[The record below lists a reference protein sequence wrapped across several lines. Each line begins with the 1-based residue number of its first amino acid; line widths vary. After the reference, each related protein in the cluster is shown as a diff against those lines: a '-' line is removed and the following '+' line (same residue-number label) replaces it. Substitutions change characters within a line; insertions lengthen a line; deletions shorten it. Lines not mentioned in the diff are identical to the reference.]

1 MNKEKVTVLMGGIS
15 AERDVSLDSG
25 KACAKAL
32 SEIGFDVTSLDAKND
47 FIEKLI
53 KNKPDKVF
61 NALHGR
67 FGEDGSI
74 QGLLEHLKI
83 PYTHSGIL
91 SSAIAMDKLTSKKI
105 FKEAKI
111 SSPEYQVIKTVKDF
125 QSSKIGYPCVVKP
138 NNEGS
143 SVGVYIFNE
152 PKKSDEG
159 TIGTLLKKYNFL
171 ILEKYIPGR
180 EIQVAVMGSK
190 ALGGIEIVPTRSFYD
205 YEAKYSANAKTK
217 HIIPIKINET
227 DYKKIL
233 DMALQAHNI
242 LGCRGVTRSDFRYNE
257 SDKVNKIYI
266 LEVNTQPGMT
276 SLSLVPEIANYYGI
290 SFNELVKW
298 IINDAS
304 INRWSKQR
312 DIFFSLY

>member
-1 MNKEKVTVLMGGIS
+1 MKKERVTVLMGGIS

-32 SEIGFDVTSLDAKND
+32 AEIGFEVTSLDAKDD

-74 QGLLEHLKI
+74 QGLLEHLKL

-105 FKEAKI
+105 FKDAKI
-111 SSPEYQVIKTVKDF
+111 SSPEYQVIKTLEDF

-152 PKKSDEG
+152 PKKSDEE
-159 TIGTLLKKYNFL
+159 TIISLLKKYTFL

-190 ALGGIEIVPTRSFYD
+190 VLGGIEIIPTRSFYD

-217 HIIPIKINET
+217 HIIPVKINEA

-257 SDKVNKIYI
+257 FDKVNKIYI

-304 INRWSKQR
+304 TNR
-312 DIFFSLY
+312 

>member
-1 MNKEKVTVLMGGIS
+1 MKKEKVTVLMGGIS

-32 SEIGFDVTSLDAKND
+32 AEIGFEVTSLDAKDD

-105 FKEAKI
+105 FKDAKI
-111 SSPEYQVIKTVKDF
+111 SSPEYQVIKTLEDF

-152 PKKSDEG
+152 PKKSDEE
-159 TIGTLLKKYNFL
+159 TIISLLKKYTFL

-217 HIIPIKINET
+217 HIIPVKINET

-257 SDKVNKIYI
+257 SDKLNKIYI

-304 INRWSKQR
+304 TNR
-312 DIFFSLY
+312 

>member
-1 MNKEKVTVLMGGIS
+1 MKKEKVTVLMGGIS

-32 SEIGFDVTSLDAKND
+32 AEIGFEVTSLDAKDD

-105 FKEAKI
+105 FKDAKI
-111 SSPEYQVIKTVKDF
+111 SSPEYQVIKTLEDF

-152 PKKSDEG
+152 PKKSDEE
-159 TIGTLLKKYNFL
+159 TIISLLKKYTFL

-217 HIIPIKINET
+217 HIIPVKINEA
-227 DYKKIL
+227 DHKKIL

-257 SDKVNKIYI
+257 SDKLNKIYI

-304 INRWSKQR
+304 TNR
-312 DIFFSLY
+312 

>member
-1 MNKEKVTVLMGGIS
+1 
-15 AERDVSLDSG
+15 
-25 KACAKAL
+25 
-32 SEIGFDVTSLDAKND
+32 
-47 FIEKLI
+47 
-53 KNKPDKVF
+53 
-61 NALHGR
+61 
-67 FGEDGSI
+67 
-74 QGLLEHLKI
+74 
-83 PYTHSGIL
+83 
-91 SSAIAMDKLTSKKI
+91 MDKLTSKKI
-105 FKEAKI
+105 FKDAKI
-111 SSPEYQVIKTVKDF
+111 NSPEYLVIKNLEDF
-125 QSSKIGYPCVVKP
+125 KNSNIDYPCVIKP

-152 PKKSDEG
+152 LKKSNED
-159 TIGTLLKKYNFL
+159 TVASLLKKYNFL

-190 ALGGIEIVPTRSFYD
+190 ALGAIEIIPTRSFYD
-205 YEAKYSANAKTK
+205 YEAKYSSSAKTK
-217 HIIPIKINET
+217 HVIPVLMNEV
-227 DYKKIL
+227 DYKMIL
-233 DMALQAHNI
+233 DTALQAHNT

-304 INRWSKQR
+304 INR
-312 DIFFSLY
+312 

>member
-1 MNKEKVTVLMGGIS
+1 MKKEKITVLMGGMS
-15 AERDVSLDSG
+15 AEREVSLDSG

-32 SEIGFDVTSLDAKND
+32 NELGFDVTSLDAKDD

-53 KNKPDKVF
+53 KNRPDKVF
-61 NALHGR
+61 NALHGK

-91 SSAIAMDKLTSKKI
+91 SSAVAMDKLTSKKI
-105 FKEAKI
+105 FKDAKI
-111 SSPEYQVIKTVKDF
+111 NTPKYLVVKNLEDF
-125 QSSKIGYPCVVKP
+125 KNSKIGYPCVIKP
-138 NNEGS
+138 NDEGS

-152 PKKSDEG
+152 LKKSNED
-159 TIGTLLKKYNFL
+159 TIISLLKKYNFL

-190 ALGGIEIVPTRSFYD
+190 SLGAIEIIPTRSFYD
-205 YEAKYSANAKTK
+205 YEAKYSSSAKTK
-217 HIIPIKINET
+217 HIIPVSMNEL

-233 DMALQAHNI
+233 DMSLEAHNI

-257 SDKVNKIYI
+257 SDKENKIYI

-276 SLSLVPEIANYYGI
+276 NLSLVPEIANYHGI

-304 INRWSKQR
+304 INR
-312 DIFFSLY
+312 

>member
-1 MNKEKVTVLMGGIS
+1 MKKEKVTVLMGGIS

-32 SEIGFDVTSLDAKND
+32 AEIGFEVTSLDAKDD

-105 FKEAKI
+105 FKDAKI
-111 SSPEYQVIKTVKDF
+111 SSPEYQVIKTLEDF

-152 PKKSDEG
+152 PKKSDEE
-159 TIGTLLKKYNFL
+159 TIISLLKKYTFL

-190 ALGGIEIVPTRSFYD
+190 VLGGIEIVPTRSFYD

-217 HIIPIKINET
+217 HIIPVKINEA

-257 SDKVNKIYI
+257 SDKLNKIYI

-304 INRWSKQR
+304 TNR
-312 DIFFSLY
+312 

>member
-1 MNKEKVTVLMGGIS
+1 MKKKKVTVLMGGIS

-32 SEIGFDVTSLDAKND
+32 SEIGFDVTSLDAKDN

-105 FKEAKI
+105 FKDAKI
-111 SSPEYQVIKTVKDF
+111 SSPEYQVIKTLEDF

-152 PKKSDEG
+152 PKKSDEE
-159 TIGTLLKKYNFL
+159 TIISLLKKYTFL

-217 HIIPIKINET
+217 HIIPVKINEA

-304 INRWSKQR
+304 INR
-312 DIFFSLY
+312 

>member
-1 MNKEKVTVLMGGIS
+1 MKKEKVTVLMGGIS

-32 SEIGFDVTSLDAKND
+32 AEIGFEVTSLDAKDD

-105 FKEAKI
+105 FKDAKI
-111 SSPEYQVIKTVKDF
+111 SSPEYQVIKTLEDF
-125 QSSKIGYPCVVKP
+125 QSSIIGYPCVVKP

-152 PKKSDEG
+152 PKKSDEE
-159 TIGTLLKKYNFL
+159 TIISLLKKYTFL

-217 HIIPIKINET
+217 HIIPFKINEA

-257 SDKVNKIYI
+257 SDKLNKIYI

-304 INRWSKQR
+304 TNR
-312 DIFFSLY
+312 

>member
-1 MNKEKVTVLMGGIS
+1 
-15 AERDVSLDSG
+15 VSLDSG

-32 SEIGFDVTSLDAKND
+32 AEIGFEVTSLDAKDD

-105 FKEAKI
+105 FKDAKI
-111 SSPEYQVIKTVKDF
+111 SSPEYQVIKTLEDF
-125 QSSKIGYPCVVKP
+125 QSSIIGYPCVVKP

-152 PKKSDEG
+152 PKKSDEE
-159 TIGTLLKKYNFL
+159 TIIFLLKKYTFL

-217 HIIPIKINET
+217 HIIPVKINEA

-304 INRWSKQR
+304 VNR
-312 DIFFSLY
+312 

>member
-1 MNKEKVTVLMGGIS
+1 MKKEKITVLMGGMS

-32 SEIGFDVTSLDAKND
+32 TELGFDVTSLDAKDD

-105 FKEAKI
+105 FKDAKI
-111 SSPEYQVIKTVKDF
+111 NSPEYLVIKNLEDF
-125 QSSKIGYPCVVKP
+125 KNSNINYPCVIKP

-152 PKKSDEG
+152 LKKSNED
-159 TIGTLLKKYNFL
+159 TVVSLLKKYNFL

-190 ALGGIEIVPTRSFYD
+190 ALGAIEIIPTRSFYD
-205 YEAKYSANAKTK
+205 YEAKYSSSAKTK
-217 HIIPIKINET
+217 HVIPVSMNEV

-233 DMALQAHNI
+233 DTALQAHNT

-257 SDKVNKIYI
+257 SDTVNKIYI

-276 SLSLVPEIANYYGI
+276 NLSLVPEIANYYGI

-304 INRWSKQR
+304 INR
-312 DIFFSLY
+312 

>member
-1 MNKEKVTVLMGGIS
+1 MNKEKVTVLMGGVS

-32 SEIGFDVTSLDAKND
+32 SEIGFDVTSLDAKDD

-53 KNKPDKVF
+53 KSKPDKVF

-83 PYTHSGIL
+83 PYTHSGVL

-105 FKEAKI
+105 FKEANI
-111 SSPEYQVIKTVKDF
+111 STPEYQVIKTVEDF
-125 QSSKIGYPCVVKP
+125 QNSKIAYPCVVKP

-152 PKKSDEG
+152 PKKSNED
-159 TIGTLLKKYNFL
+159 TIVTLLKKYNFL

-217 HIIPIKINET
+217 HMIPVKINEA

-257 SDKVNKIYI
+257 SDKVNKIFI

-304 INRWSKQR
+304 INR
-312 DIFFSLY
+312 

>member
-1 MNKEKVTVLMGGIS
+1 MKKEKVTVLMGGMS

-32 SEIGFDVTSLDAKND
+32 AEIGFDVTSLDAKDD
-47 FIEKLI
+47 FVEKLI

-105 FKEAKI
+105 FKDAKI
-111 SSPEYQVIKTVKDF
+111 YSPDYQVIKTLEDF

-143 SVGVYIFNE
+143 SVGVYVFNE
-152 PKKSDEG
+152 SKKADKDIIVS
-159 TIGTLLKKYNFL
+159 LLKKYNFL

-190 ALGGIEIVPTRSFYD
+190 ALGGIEIVPIRSFYD

-217 HIIPIKINET
+217 HIIPVKINEA

-233 DMALQAHNI
+233 DIALQAHNI

-304 INRWSKQR
+304 INR
-312 DIFFSLY
+312 

>member
-1 MNKEKVTVLMGGIS
+1 MKKEKITVLMGGMS
-15 AERDVSLDSG
+15 AEREVSLDSG

-32 SEIGFDVTSLDAKND
+32 TELGFDVTSLDAKDD

-61 NALHGR
+61 NALHGK

-105 FKEAKI
+105 FKDAKI
-111 SSPEYQVIKTVKDF
+111 NTPEYLVVKNLEDF
-125 QSSKIGYPCVVKP
+125 KKSKIGYPCVVKP
-138 NNEGS
+138 NDEGS
-143 SVGVYIFNE
+143 SVGVYIFNQL
-152 PKKSDEG
+152 KKSNED
-159 TIGTLLKKYNFL
+159 TVISLLKKYNFL

-190 ALGGIEIVPTRSFYD
+190 ALGAIEIIPTRSFYD
-205 YEAKYSANAKTK
+205 YEAKYSSSAKTK
-217 HIIPIKINET
+217 HVIPVSMNES

-233 DMALQAHNI
+233 DTALQAHNT
-242 LGCRGVTRSDFRYNE
+242 LGCKGVTRSDFRYNE
-257 SDKVNKIYI
+257 SDKDNKIYI

-276 SLSLVPEIANYYGI
+276 NLSLVPEIANYYGI
-290 SFNELVKW
+290 SFNELVEW

-304 INRWSKQR
+304 INR
-312 DIFFSLY
+312 

>member
-1 MNKEKVTVLMGGIS
+1 MKKEKVTVLMGGIS

-32 SEIGFDVTSLDAKND
+32 AEIGFEVTSLDAKDD

-105 FKEAKI
+105 FKDAKI
-111 SSPEYQVIKTVKDF
+111 SSPEYQVIKTLEDF

-152 PKKSDEG
+152 PKKSDEE
-159 TIGTLLKKYNFL
+159 TIISLLKKYTFL

-217 HIIPIKINET
+217 HVIPVKINEA

-257 SDKVNKIYI
+257 SDKLNKIYI

-304 INRWSKQR
+304 TNR
-312 DIFFSLY
+312 

>member
-1 MNKEKVTVLMGGIS
+1 MKKEKVTVLMGGIS

-32 SEIGFDVTSLDAKND
+32 AEIGFEVTSLDAKDD

-105 FKEAKI
+105 FKDAKI
-111 SSPEYQVIKTVKDF
+111 SSPEYQVIKTLEDF
-125 QSSKIGYPCVVKP
+125 QSSKIGFPCVVKP

-152 PKKSDEG
+152 PKKSDEE
-159 TIGTLLKKYNFL
+159 TIISLLKKYTFL

-217 HIIPIKINET
+217 HIIPVKINEA

-257 SDKVNKIYI
+257 SDKLNKIYI

-304 INRWSKQR
+304 TNR
-312 DIFFSLY
+312 

>member
-32 SEIGFDVTSLDAKND
+32 SEIGFDVTSLDAKDD

-105 FKEAKI
+105 FKEANI

-125 QSSKIGYPCVVKP
+125 QNSKIAYPCVVKP

-152 PKKSDEG
+152 PKKSDED
-159 TIGTLLKKYNFL
+159 TIVTLLKKYNFL

-217 HIIPIKINET
+217 HIIPVKINEA

-304 INRWSKQR
+304 INR
-312 DIFFSLY
+312 

>member
-32 SEIGFDVTSLDAKND
+32 SEIGFDVTSLDAKDD

-111 SSPEYQVIKTVKDF
+111 SSPEHQVIKTMEDF

-152 PKKSDEG
+152 PKKSDG
-159 TIGTLLKKYNFL
+159 DTIVTLLKKYNFL

-217 HIIPIKINET
+217 HIIPVKINEA

-304 INRWSKQR
+304 INR
-312 DIFFSLY
+312 

>member
-1 MNKEKVTVLMGGIS
+1 MKKEKVTVLMGGMS

-32 SEIGFDVTSLDAKND
+32 VEIGFDVTTLDAKDN

-91 SSAIAMDKLTSKKI
+91 SSAIAMDKLTSKRI
-105 FKEAKI
+105 FKDAKI
-111 SSPEYQVIKTVKDF
+111 SSPEYQVIKSLEDF
-125 QSSKIGYPCVVKP
+125 KSSKIGYPCVVKP

-143 SVGVYIFNE
+143 SVGVYVFNE
-152 PKKSDEG
+152 PKKSDED
-159 TIGTLLKKYNFL
+159 TIVTLLKKYNFL

-205 YEAKYSANAKTK
+205 YEAKYSANAKTQ
-217 HIIPIKINET
+217 HIIPVKINEG

-233 DMALQAHNI
+233 DIALQAHNI

-304 INRWSKQR
+304 INR
-312 DIFFSLY
+312 

>member
-1 MNKEKVTVLMGGIS
+1 MKKEKVTVLMGGIS

-32 SEIGFDVTSLDAKND
+32 AEIGFEVTSLDAKDD

-105 FKEAKI
+105 FKDAKI
-111 SSPEYQVIKTVKDF
+111 SSPEYQVIKTLEDF

-152 PKKSDEG
+152 PKKSDEE
-159 TIGTLLKKYNFL
+159 TIISLLKKYTFL

-190 ALGGIEIVPTRSFYD
+190 ALGGIEIVPRRSFYD

-217 HIIPIKINET
+217 HIIPVKINEA

-257 SDKVNKIYI
+257 SDKLNKIYI

-304 INRWSKQR
+304 TNR
-312 DIFFSLY
+312 

>member
-1 MNKEKVTVLMGGIS
+1 MKKEKVTVLMGGIS

-32 SEIGFDVTSLDAKND
+32 AEIGFEVTSLDAKDD

-105 FKEAKI
+105 FKDAKI
-111 SSPEYQVIKTVKDF
+111 SSPEYQVIKTLEDF

-152 PKKSDEG
+152 PKKSDEE
-159 TIGTLLKKYNFL
+159 TIISLLKKYTFL

-205 YEAKYSANAKTK
+205 YKAKYSANAKTK
-217 HIIPIKINET
+217 HIIPVKINET

-257 SDKVNKIYI
+257 SDKLNKIYI

-304 INRWSKQR
+304 TNR
-312 DIFFSLY
+312 

>member
-32 SEIGFDVTSLDAKND
+32 SEIGFDVTSLDAKDD

-105 FKEAKI
+105 FKEANI
-111 SSPEYQVIKTVKDF
+111 SSPEYQVIKTVEDF

-152 PKKSDEG
+152 PKKSDED
-159 TIGTLLKKYNFL
+159 TVVTLLKKYSFL

-217 HIIPIKINET
+217 HIIPVKINEA

-233 DMALQAHNI
+233 DIALQAHNI
-242 LGCRGVTRSDFRYNE
+242 LGCKGVTRSDFRYNE

-304 INRWSKQR
+304 INR
-312 DIFFSLY
+312 

>member
-1 MNKEKVTVLMGGIS
+1 MKKEKITVLMGGMS

-32 SEIGFDVTSLDAKND
+32 TELGFDVTSLDAKDD

-53 KNKPDKVF
+53 KNKPNKVF

-105 FKEAKI
+105 FKDAKI
-111 SSPEYQVIKTVKDF
+111 NSPEYLVIKNLEDF
-125 QSSKIGYPCVVKP
+125 KNSNINYPCVIKP

-152 PKKSDEG
+152 LKKSNED
-159 TIGTLLKKYNFL
+159 TVVSLLKKYNFL

-190 ALGGIEIVPTRSFYD
+190 ALGAIEIIPTRSFYD
-205 YEAKYSANAKTK
+205 YEAKYSSSAKTK
-217 HIIPIKINET
+217 HVIPVSMNEV

-233 DMALQAHNI
+233 DTALQAHNT

-304 INRWSKQR
+304 INR
-312 DIFFSLY
+312 

>member
-1 MNKEKVTVLMGGIS
+1 M
-15 AERDVSLDSG
+15 
-25 KACAKAL
+25 AKAL
-32 SEIGFDVTSLDAKND
+32 IELGFDVTSLDAKDD

-105 FKEAKI
+105 FKDAKI
-111 SSPEYQVIKTVKDF
+111 NSPEYLVIKNLEDF
-125 QSSKIGYPCVVKP
+125 KNSNINYPCVIKP

-152 PKKSDEG
+152 LKKSNED
-159 TIGTLLKKYNFL
+159 TVVSLLKKYNFL

-190 ALGGIEIVPTRSFYD
+190 ALGAIEIIPTRSFYD
-205 YEAKYSANAKTK
+205 YEAKYSSSAKTK
-217 HIIPIKINET
+217 HVIPVSMNEV

-233 DMALQAHNI
+233 DTALQAHNT

-276 SLSLVPEIANYYGI
+276 NLSLVPEIANYYGI

-304 INRWSKQR
+304 INR
-312 DIFFSLY
+312 

>member
-1 MNKEKVTVLMGGIS
+1 MNKEKVTVLMGGVS

-32 SEIGFDVTSLDAKND
+32 SEIGFDVTSLDAKDD

-53 KNKPDKVF
+53 KSKPDKVF

-83 PYTHSGIL
+83 PYTHSGVL

-105 FKEAKI
+105 FKEANI
-111 SSPEYQVIKTVKDF
+111 SSPEYQVIKTVEDF
-125 QSSKIGYPCVVKP
+125 QNSKIAYPCVVKP

-152 PKKSDEG
+152 LKKSNED
-159 TIGTLLKKYNFL
+159 TIVTLLKKYNFL

-217 HIIPIKINET
+217 HMIPVKINEA

-304 INRWSKQR
+304 INR
-312 DIFFSLY
+312 

>member
-1 MNKEKVTVLMGGIS
+1 MKKEKVTVLMGGTS

-32 SEIGFDVTSLDAKND
+32 AEIGFDVTSLDAKDD

-91 SSAIAMDKLTSKKI
+91 SSAIAMDKLTSKRI
-105 FKEAKI
+105 FKDAKI
-111 SSPEYQVIKTVKDF
+111 SSPEYQVIKSLEDF
-125 QSSKIGYPCVVKP
+125 KSSKIGYPCVVKP

-143 SVGVYIFNE
+143 SVGVYVLDE
-152 PKKSDEG
+152 PKKSDED
-159 TIGTLLKKYNFL
+159 TIVSSLKKYNFL

-190 ALGGIEIVPTRSFYD
+190 ALGGIEIVPARSFYD

-217 HIIPIKINET
+217 HIIPIKINEA

-233 DMALQAHNI
+233 DIALQAHNI
-242 LGCRGVTRSDFRYNE
+242 LGCKGVTRSDFRYNE

-304 INRWSKQR
+304 INR
-312 DIFFSLY
+312 

>member
-1 MNKEKVTVLMGGIS
+1 MKKEKVTVLMGGIS

-32 SEIGFDVTSLDAKND
+32 AEIGFEVTSLDAKDD

-105 FKEAKI
+105 FKDAKI
-111 SSPEYQVIKTVKDF
+111 SSPEYQVIKTLEDF
-125 QSSKIGYPCVVKP
+125 QSSIIGYPCVVKP

-152 PKKSDEG
+152 PKKSDEE
-159 TIGTLLKKYNFL
+159 TIIFLLKKYTFL

-217 HIIPIKINET
+217 HIIPVKINEA

-304 INRWSKQR
+304 VNR
-312 DIFFSLY
+312 

>member
-1 MNKEKVTVLMGGIS
+1 MKKEKVTVLMGGMS

-32 SEIGFDVTSLDAKND
+32 VEIGFDVTTLDAKDD

-105 FKEAKI
+105 FKDAKI
-111 SSPEYQVIKTVKDF
+111 SSPEYQVIKTLEDF

-152 PKKSDEG
+152 PKKSDEE
-159 TIGTLLKKYNFL
+159 TIISLLKKYTFL

-217 HIIPIKINET
+217 HIIPVKINEA

-257 SDKVNKIYI
+257 SDKLNKIYI

-304 INRWSKQR
+304 INR
-312 DIFFSLY
+312 

>member
-1 MNKEKVTVLMGGIS
+1 MKKEKVTVLMGGIS
-15 AERDVSLDSG
+15 AERDVSLDGG

-32 SEIGFDVTSLDAKND
+32 AEIGFEVTSLDAKDD

-105 FKEAKI
+105 FKDAKI
-111 SSPEYQVIKTVKDF
+111 SSPEYQVIKNLEDF
-125 QSSKIGYPCVVKP
+125 QSSIIGYPCVVKP

-152 PKKSDEG
+152 PKKSDEE
-159 TIGTLLKKYNFL
+159 TIIFLLKKYTFL

-217 HIIPIKINET
+217 HIIPVKINEA

-304 INRWSKQR
+304 INR
-312 DIFFSLY
+312 

>member
-32 SEIGFDVTSLDAKND
+32 SEIGFDVTSLDAKDD

-105 FKEAKI
+105 FKEANI
-111 SSPEYQVIKTVKDF
+111 SSPEYQVIKTVEDF
-125 QSSKIGYPCVVKP
+125 QNSKIGYPCVVKP

-152 PKKSDEG
+152 PKKSDED
-159 TIGTLLKKYNFL
+159 TIVTLLKKYNFL

-217 HIIPIKINET
+217 HIIPVKINEA

-304 INRWSKQR
+304 INR
-312 DIFFSLY
+312 

>member
-1 MNKEKVTVLMGGIS
+1 MNKEKVTVLMGGTS

-32 SEIGFDVTSLDAKND
+32 AEIGFDVTSLDAKGD

-105 FKEAKI
+105 FKDAKI
-111 SSPEYQVIKTVKDF
+111 SSPEYQVIKNLKDF

-152 PKKSDEG
+152 PKKSDEDKV
-159 TIGTLLKKYNFL
+159 ISLLKKYNFL

-190 ALGGIEIVPTRSFYD
+190 ALGAIEIVPTRSFYD

-217 HIIPIKINET
+217 HIIPVKIDEV

-233 DMALQAHNI
+233 DIALQAHNI

-304 INRWSKQR
+304 INR
-312 DIFFSLY
+312 

>member
-1 MNKEKVTVLMGGIS
+1 MKKEKITVLMGGMS

-25 KACAKAL
+25 KACANAL
-32 SEIGFDVTSLDAKND
+32 TELGFDVTSLDAKDD

-105 FKEAKI
+105 FKDAKI
-111 SSPEYQVIKTVKDF
+111 NSPEYLVIKNLEDF
-125 QSSKIGYPCVVKP
+125 KNSNIDYPCVIKP

-152 PKKSDEG
+152 LKKSNED
-159 TIGTLLKKYNFL
+159 TVASLLKKYNFL

-190 ALGGIEIVPTRSFYD
+190 ALGAIEIIPTRSFYD
-205 YEAKYSANAKTK
+205 YEAKYSSSAKTK
-217 HIIPIKINET
+217 HVIPVLMNEV
-227 DYKKIL
+227 DYKMIL
-233 DMALQAHNI
+233 DTALQAHNT

-304 INRWSKQR
+304 INR
-312 DIFFSLY
+312 

>member
-15 AERDVSLDSG
+15 AEREVSLDSG

-32 SEIGFDVTSLDAKND
+32 AEIGFDVTSLDAKDD

-105 FKEAKI
+105 FKDAKI
-111 SSPEYQVIKTVKDF
+111 SSPEYQVIKNLKDF

-152 PKKSDEG
+152 AKKFNEDTVIS
-159 TIGTLLKKYNFL
+159 LLKKYNFL

-190 ALGGIEIVPTRSFYD
+190 ALGAIEIVPTRSFYD

-217 HIIPIKINET
+217 HIIPVKIDEI

-242 LGCRGVTRSDFRYNE
+242 LGCRGVTRSDFRYNK
-257 SDKVNKIYI
+257 SDKFNKIYI

-290 SFNELVKW
+290 SFNELVRW

-304 INRWSKQR
+304 INR
-312 DIFFSLY
+312 

>member
-1 MNKEKVTVLMGGIS
+1 MKKEKVTVLMGGIS

-32 SEIGFDVTSLDAKND
+32 AEIGFEVTSLDAKDD

-105 FKEAKI
+105 FKDAKI
-111 SSPEYQVIKTVKDF
+111 SSPEYQVIKTLEDF

-152 PKKSDEG
+152 PKKSDEE
-159 TIGTLLKKYNFL
+159 TIISLLKKYTFL

-217 HIIPIKINET
+217 HIIPVKINEA

-233 DMALQAHNI
+233 DMAVQAHNI

-257 SDKVNKIYI
+257 SDKLNKIYI

-304 INRWSKQR
+304 TNR
-312 DIFFSLY
+312 

>member
-1 MNKEKVTVLMGGIS
+1 MKKEKVTVLMGGIS

-32 SEIGFDVTSLDAKND
+32 AEIGFEVTSLDAKDD

-105 FKEAKI
+105 FKDAKI
-111 SSPEYQVIKTVKDF
+111 SSPEYQVIKTLEDF

-152 PKKSDEG
+152 PKKSDEE
-159 TIGTLLKKYNFL
+159 TIISLLKKYTFL

-217 HIIPIKINET
+217 HIIPVKINET

-257 SDKVNKIYI
+257 SDKLNKIYI

-304 INRWSKQR
+304 INR
-312 DIFFSLY
+312 

>member
-1 MNKEKVTVLMGGIS
+1 MNKKKVTVLMGGIS

-32 SEIGFDVTSLDAKND
+32 SEIGFDVTSLDAKDD

-111 SSPEYQVIKTVKDF
+111 SSPEYQVIKTVEDF

-143 SVGVYIFNE
+143 SVGVYVFNE
-152 PKKSDEG
+152 PNKSDEDK
-159 TIGTLLKKYNFL
+159 IVTLLNKYNFL

-304 INRWSKQR
+304 INR
-312 DIFFSLY
+312 

>member
-32 SEIGFDVTSLDAKND
+32 SEIGFDVTSLDAKDD

-111 SSPEYQVIKTVKDF
+111 SSPEYLAIKTLEDF

-152 PKKSDEG
+152 PKKSDDD
-159 TIGTLLKKYNFL
+159 TIVTLLKKYNFL

-205 YEAKYSANAKTK
+205 YEAKYSPNAKTK
-217 HIIPIKINET
+217 HIIPVKINEA

-298 IINDAS
+298 IISDAS
-304 INRWSKQR
+304 INR
-312 DIFFSLY
+312 

>member
-32 SEIGFDVTSLDAKND
+32 SEIGFDVTSLDAKDD

-111 SSPEYQVIKTVKDF
+111 SSPEYQVIKTVEDF

-152 PKKSDEG
+152 PKKSDED
-159 TIGTLLKKYNFL
+159 TIVTLLKKYNFL

-217 HIIPIKINET
+217 HIIPVKINEA

-304 INRWSKQR
+304 INR
-312 DIFFSLY
+312 

>member
-1 MNKEKVTVLMGGIS
+1 MKKEKVTVLMGGIS

-32 SEIGFDVTSLDAKND
+32 AEIGFEVTSLDAKDD

-91 SSAIAMDKLTSKKI
+91 SSAIAMDKLTSKRI
-105 FKEAKI
+105 FKDAKI
-111 SSPEYQVIKTVKDF
+111 SSPEYQVIKSLEDF
-125 QSSKIGYPCVVKP
+125 KSSKIGYPCVVKP

-143 SVGVYIFNE
+143 SVGVYVLDE
-152 PKKSDEG
+152 PKKSDED
-159 TIGTLLKKYNFL
+159 TIVSSLKKYNFL

-190 ALGGIEIVPTRSFYD
+190 ALGGIEIVPARSFYD

-217 HIIPIKINET
+217 HIIPIKINEA

-233 DMALQAHNI
+233 DIALQAHNI

-304 INRWSKQR
+304 INR
-312 DIFFSLY
+312 

>member
-32 SEIGFDVTSLDAKND
+32 SEIGFDVTSLDAKDD

-111 SSPEYQVIKTVKDF
+111 SSPEYQVIKTVEDF

-152 PKKSDEG
+152 PKKSDAD
-159 TIGTLLKKYNFL
+159 TIVTLLKKYNFL

-217 HIIPIKINET
+217 HIIPVKINEA

-304 INRWSKQR
+304 INR
-312 DIFFSLY
+312 